1 MKKYIL
7 IYKSNNRNLKI
18 EFVNNTLLDFVN
30 DLERFKSKKGENM
43 TMIILDT
50 IVRFI
55 PIVFIAW
62 IVFGKGN
69 KC

>member
-1 MKKYIL
+1 MIVRKKKLYRGVI
-7 IYKSNNRNLKI
+7 I
-18 EFVNNTLLDFVN
+18 NTN
-30 DLERFKSKKGENM
+30 KNKGENM

-55 PIVFIAW
+55 PIIFIAW

>member
-1 MKKYIL
+1 
-7 IYKSNNRNLKI
+7 
-18 EFVNNTLLDFVN
+18 
-30 DLERFKSKKGENM
+30 M

-55 PIVFIAW
+55 PIVFVAW

>member
-1 MKKYIL
+1 
-7 IYKSNNRNLKI
+7 
-18 EFVNNTLLDFVN
+18 
-30 DLERFKSKKGENM
+30 M

-62 IVFGKGN
+62 IMFEKGN

>member
-1 MKKYIL
+1 
-7 IYKSNNRNLKI
+7 
-18 EFVNNTLLDFVN
+18 
-30 DLERFKSKKGENM
+30 M

-62 IVFGKGN
+62 IMFRKGDR
-69 KC
+69 C

>member
-1 MKKYIL
+1 
-7 IYKSNNRNLKI
+7 
-18 EFVNNTLLDFVN
+18 
-30 DLERFKSKKGENM
+30 M

-55 PIVFIAW
+55 PIMFIAW
-62 IVFGKGN
+62 IVLKGGN